1 MKKLLWTGLC
11 CGAVLLSA
19 CSDEN
24 GFATTDTGSL
34 RVSLDVDRSILTA
47 GQSRSSLEDLC
58 DNLTTADFT
67 IRLTDADGNIKEWP
81 YESFSGDNIAIGQY
95 TLSAYAGKE
104 GDEGFEK
111 PYFIGSEKVTVKTDQ
126 TSPVAITASLG
137 NAAVRVNYSEAF
149 RKYMTE
155 YTASVR
161 TDGSTDG
168 VEYPASAPE
177 ESDLFVN
184 PGDASLYVTF
194 TTVNGQ
200 NATLKAA
207 EFTTEAKH
215 RYTVTVD
222 INGGQIGD
230 AVMSVTFDDSTIA
243 ETREFVLSDELFNSP
258 SPVVTPEMQQ
268 IDIIEGSAPAEGGK
282 FNIVAAGGLGAV
294 TLVTESEYLLAQGWP
309 AEIDLLKAGADMQ
322 ALLRRLGMNALG
334 LWKNPDKL
342 AVVDLTATIAAL
354 RAAGDN
360 TTSFR
365 LEVEDLYGKVSDP
378 AGRINVTLS
387 PIEFEI
393 TGQELCMA
401 GDETV
406 TVNVAYNGSDLDAAK
421 WEMYHDASGVWD
433 KITPIE
439 IKSLSRAA
447 EANYAVVLPLVASSS
462 DKIQLRV
469 TIGSLPT
476 VNLTVERI
484 VPNFSLAVS
493 DANAYATRA
502 LVEVSS
508 DNARPSD
515 IIKVIKL
522 TATADGTP
530 VSGMTAKKVADN
542 LIEVA
547 GLPAGK
553 SIALKGTLLN
563 KEETA
568 TFSTESALEI
578 PNGDFEN
585 LNDAL
590 NFASLNQGGR
600 WKESVFSSFKQT
612 QASIQTKEPAGWATV
627 NAKTAS
633 TSHATQNTWF
643 VVPSTV
649 NTTMS
654 WLSTVPKSTV
664 GTNGG
669 TDTPD
674 AFKDLTAY
682 SNSNAM
688 VLCNVAWDASG
699 SLPGDKSYTAAKYE
713 QYCNTNAPNIA
724 NRSAGKLFLGSY
736 SYANGT
742 ETYNEGVSFTSRPAS
757 LTGYYKFV
765 RDAADASETGMVTVQ
780 VLSGSQVIA
789 EGSMQLAPAADY
801 TLFTLPLTYAANAPK
816 ATQVKVMFASSN
828 HASYNQADETRNIK
842 TTNRVNR
849 YEAYSLGAMLTVDN
863 LKFNY

>member
-11 CGAVLLSA
+11 FGAVLLSA

-58 DNLTTADFT
+58 GNMTTADFT
-67 IRLTDADGNIKEWP
+67 IRLTDSDGNVKEWP
-81 YESFSGDNIAIGQY
+81 YESFSGDNIAIGHY

-111 PYFIGSEKVTVKTDQ
+111 PYFIGSEQVTVKTDQ
-126 TSPVAITASLG
+126 TSPVTITAALA
-137 NAAVRVNYSEAF
+137 NAAVRVEYSEAF

-161 TDGSTDG
+161 TGGSTDG
-168 VEYPASAPE
+168 VEYPASTPE
-177 ESDLFVN
+177 GSDLFVN

-194 TTVNGQ
+194 TTINGQ

-207 EFTTEAKH
+207 EFTTEPKH
-215 RYTVTVD
+215 RYTVNVD

-243 ETREFVLSDELFNSP
+243 ETREFVLSDELFNAP

-268 IDIIEGSAPAEGGK
+268 INLIEGSTPAEGGK

-294 TLVTESEYLLAQGWP
+294 TLVTESEYLLSQGWP

-342 AVVDLTATIAAL
+342 AVIDLTGTLAAL
-354 RAAGDN
+354 HAAGDN

-365 LEVEDLYGKVSDP
+365 LEVEDLYGKVSAP
-378 AGRINVTLS
+378 AGRIDVTLS
-387 PIEFEI
+387 PLEFEI
-393 TGQELCMA
+393 TGQDLCLA

-406 TVNVAYNGSDLDAAK
+406 TVNVAYNGSDIDAAK

-433 KITPIE
+433 QITPIE
-439 IKSLSRAA
+439 VKALSRSA
-447 EANYAVVLPLVASSS
+447 EANYAVTLPLLSSS
-462 DKIQLRV
+462 SSTIKLRV
-469 TIGSLPT
+469 TLGTLPA
-476 VNLTVERI
+476 VNFTVERI
-484 VPNFSLAVS
+484 VPNFALSVT

-502 LVEVSS
+502 IVEVSS
-508 DNARPSD
+508 DNAEPSAL
-515 IIKVIKL
+515 IKLLKL
-522 TATADGTP
+522 TATADGSA

-542 LIEVA
+542 MIEVS

-553 SIALKGTLLN
+553 SVTLKGTILS
-563 KEETA
+563 KESTT
-568 TFSTESALEI
+568 TFTTENTLAI

-585 LNDAL
+585 LADAL
-590 NFASLNQGGR
+590 SISKINQGGE
-600 WKESVFSSFKQT
+600 W
-612 QASIQTKEPAGWATV
+612 SISWPINYQSYSEIAVKEPTGWATV
-627 NAKTAS
+627 NAKTAAASHS
-633 TSHATQNTWF
+633 TRNTWF

-649 NTTMS
+649 NSTMT
-654 WLSTVPKSTV
+654 WKSTVPAINVVNT
-664 GTNGG
+664 GGG
-669 TDTPD
+669 TETPGS
-674 AFKDLTAY
+674 FKDITAH
-682 SNSNAM
+682 SGSNAM
-688 VLCNVAWDASG
+688 MLRNVAWDAAG
-699 SLPGDKSYTAAKYE
+699 STPSYWRKTGIGSNEY
-713 QYCNTNAPNIA
+713 YNHTAPNIA

-742 ETYNEGVSFTSRPAS
+742 ETYNEGVSFTSRPTS
-757 LTGYYKFV
+757 LSGFYKFE

-789 EGSMQLAPAADY
+789 EGTLQLAPAADY
-801 TLFTLPLTYAANAPK
+801 TEFTLPLTYAANAPK

-842 TTNRVNR
+842 TSNRMNR
-849 YEAYSLGAMLTVDN
+849 YESYSIGAALTVDN
-863 LKFNY
+863 VKFNY

>member
-137 NAAVRVNYSEAF
+137 NAAVRVSYSEAF

-433 KITPIE
+433 QITPIE

-484 VPNFSLAVS
+484 VPNFSLAVA

-553 SIALKGTLLN
+553 SVTLKGTLLN

-585 LNDAL
+585 LNNAL
-590 NFASLNQGGR
+590 SISKINQGGE
-600 WKESVFSSFKQT
+600 W
-612 QASIQTKEPAGWATV
+612 SISWGVNYQSYSEIEVKEPAGWATV

-649 NTTMS
+649 NSTMT
-654 WLSTVPKSTV
+654 WKSTVPAIKVVNT
-664 GTNGG
+664 GGG
-669 TDTPD
+669 TETPG
-674 AFKDLTAY
+674 AFQGMTAQ
-682 SNSNAM
+682 NGANAM
-688 VLCNVAWDASG
+688 VLCNVAWDAAG
-699 SLPGDKSYTAAKYE
+699 STPSYWRKTGIGSEEYYNHTA
-713 QYCNTNAPNIA
+713 PSIA

-789 EGSMQLAPAADY
+789 EGSMQLVPAADY

-842 TTNRVNR
+842 TTNRINR